1 MSLIDLYES
10 LASKFFALLWIVQKN
25 KELKW
30 SKTCCQKKKKS
41 LPRFPKEKNKTIGS
55 GEKKKSSQK
64 KSWKKTISTNQKKPS
79 SSPKSKLP
87 KKTPNKLNSFN
98 WNW

>member
-30 SKTCCQKKKKS
+30 SKTCCQKKKNPS
-41 LPRFPKEKNKTIGS
+41 PV
-55 GEKKKSSQK
+55 SQK
-64 KSWKKTISTNQKKPS
+64 KKTKQLAVGKKKKQ
-79 SSPKSKLP
+79 PKKELKKDHFNKP
-87 KKTPNKLNSFN
+87 KKTFIFT
-98 WNW
+98 

>member
-30 SKTCCQKKKKS
+30 SKTCCQKKKNPS
-41 LPRFPKEKNKTIGS
+41 PV
-55 GEKKKSSQK
+55 SQK
-64 KSWKKTISTNQKKPS
+64 KKQNNWQWGKKKKQ
-79 SSPKSKLP
+79 PKKELKKDHFNKP
-87 KKTPNKLNSFN
+87 KKTFIFT
-98 WNW
+98 

>member
-30 SKTCCQKKKKS
+30 SKTCCQKKKI
-41 LPRFPKEKNKTIGS
+41 PPPFPKRKNKTIGS
-55 GEKKKSSQK
+55 GGKKKAAK
-64 KSWKKTISTNQKKPS
+64 KRAEKRPFQQTKKNLHLHLRANFLKKP
-79 SSPKSKLP
+79 KQTQQL
-87 KKTPNKLNSFN
+87 
-98 WNW
+98 

>member
-30 SKTCCQKKKKS
+30 SKTCCQKKKKI
-41 LPRFPKEKNKTIGS
+41 PPPFPKRKNKTIGS
-55 GEKKKSSQK
+55 GEKKKAAK
-64 KSWKKTISTNQKKPS
+64 KRAEKRPFQQTKKNLHLHLRANFLKN
-79 SSPKSKLP
+79 
-87 KKTPNKLNSFN
+87 PNKLNSFN